1 MVHSLSMASA
11 RDALLTRVIDE
22 VAANGLSDRSLRD
35 VAASVGT
42 SHRLLLYHF
51 GSRPGL
57 VAAVVE
63 RVESD
68 QRAALRELAAG
79 LADPV
84 ELVRALWRQVSSDA
98 VRPLVRLF
106 FEAIAYTAQRADAD
120 RLTASWLDESE
131 AVTAGLGIEFDP
143 VDVRLGIAVVRGLLI
158 DVVVTGDVTAA
169 DASLE
174 RFLHT
179 WRR

>member
-1 MVHSLSMASA
+1 MAAA
-11 RDALLTRVIDE
+11 RDALLTRVIAD

-57 VAAVVE
+57 VSAVVE

-68 QRAALRELAAG
+68 QRAALRA
-79 LADPV
+79 LADGISDPA
-84 ELVRALWRQVSSDA
+84 ELVRALWRQVSDES

-106 FEAIAYTAQRADAD
+106 FESVAYTAQRPDAE
-120 RLTASWLDESE
+120 RLTGSWLDESE
-131 AVTAGLGIEFDP
+131 GITSDLGIAFDA
-143 VDVRLGIAVVRGLLI
+143 VDIRLGIAVVRGLLI
-158 DVVVTGDVTAA
+158 DVVVTGDVAAA

-174 RFLHT
+174 RFLQL
-179 WRR
+179 WRP

>member
-1 MVHSLSMASA
+1 MA
-11 RDALLTRVIDE
+11 T
-22 VAANGLSDRSLRD
+22 NGLSDRSLRD

-57 VAAVVE
+57 LTAVVE

-68 QRAALRELAAG
+68 QRAALRELADG
-79 LADPV
+79 LDDPV
-84 ELVRALWRQVSSDA
+84 ELVRALWQQVSAEA

-106 FEAIAYTAQRADAD
+106 FEAIAYAAQGADAE
-120 RLTASWLDESE
+120 RLTGSWLDESE
-131 AVTAGLGIEFDP
+131 SITAGLGIEFDA
-143 VDVRLGIAVVRGLLI
+143 VEIRLGIAVVRGLLI
-158 DVVVTGDVTAA
+158 DVVVTGDVAAA

-174 RFLHT
+174 RFLQF
-179 WRR
+179 WRN